1 VQHDV
6 QEILDVLVP
15 GYDAGGNR
23 VFLESK
29 P

>member
-1 VQHDV
+1 V
-6 QEILDVLVP
+6 QEILNVLVP

-23 VFLESK
+23 VFLESN